1 MSNKTNKRR
10 SANKRNKHRRELPI
24 AHGCGGEGH
33 NGQKGRSK
41 WKKLSRRSERRAA
54 GVRVPKIKK
63 YVKRRHKTLVPR
75 PTIFDAELF
84 EPESTE
90 GASN

>member
-1 MSNKTNKRR
+1 MSNKANKRR
-10 SANKRNKHRRELPI
+10 AANKRNRHKRELPI

-54 GVRVPKIKK
+54 GLKEPKIKK
-63 YVKRRHKTLVPR
+63 YIKRRRKTLVPR
-75 PTIFDAELF
+75 PLILDAELL
-84 EPESTE
+84 
-90 GASN
+90 GAS